1 MAKRMIGV
9 RVSITR
15 YIADEPLP
23 GIVECEFQDA
33 HGRRWMFVEKTAYV
47 SPDILDLQTNY
58 PRPGAIACEIV
69 ERSHDAAGREII
81 VIDTERPW
89 DVESVNGSTRF
100 EVLPIAL
107 IEWDSG
113 HSMEWAWNGRA

>member
-1 MAKRMIGV
+1 MTERMIGV

-33 HGRRWMFVEKTAYV
+33 HGRRWRFVEKTAYV
-47 SPDILDLQTNY
+47 SVDILDWQTVY

-69 ERSHDAAGREII
+69 GRSQDATGREII

-89 DVESVNGSTRF
+89 DVESVDGSTRF
-100 EVLPIAL
+100 EVLPITL
-107 IEWDSG
+107 IEWDWGS
-113 HSMEWAWNGRA
+113 SMERAWSGRA

>member
-1 MAKRMIGV
+1 MAQRMVGV

-33 HGRRWMFVEKTAYV
+33 HGRRHSFVEKTAYV
-47 SPDILDLQTNY
+47 SVDILDWQTVY

-69 ERSHDAAGREII
+69 GRSRDATGREII
-81 VIDTERPW
+81 VIDTECPW
-89 DVESVNGSTRF
+89 GVESVDGSTRF
-100 EVLPIAL
+100 EVLPAAL
-107 IEWDSG
+107 VEWDSG
-113 HSMEWAWNGRA
+113 SSMERAWSGRA